1 MITSF
6 AFNAFILAV
15 HGGNTVRQLAPN
27 THDVEHA
34 MVDKG
39 QQVMLEEEESATSHL
54 FSDWSD
60 DFKDMNQ
67 IIMAVVLLVFG
78 LIFTYKG
85 GKWFKQVRQQSI
97 PSKSILNTSHCID
110 CTVTIPLR
118 IGLRSNICSFRDG

>member
-1 MITSF
+1 MAKSF
-6 AFNAFILAV
+6 AFNVFILAV
-15 HGGNTVRQLAPN
+15 HGGNAVRKLAPN
-27 THDVEHA
+27 TQDVEHLMA
-34 MVDKG
+34 DKG

-85 GKWFKQVRQQSI
+85 GKWFKQVRHQSI
-97 PSKSILNTSHCID
+97 SSKYKLNTSHS
-110 CTVTIPLR
+110 V
-118 IGLRSNICSFRDG
+118 G